1 MLVMEDTTMH
11 EGFTWLDTTV
21 LVLYLLGVLLAG
33 LYFSKKEMKGKEFF
47 KGDGTIPW
55 WVTCVSIFATLL
67 ARFPSFHCR
76 AILITV
82 RGFSGGLSSAC

>member
-1 MLVMEDTTMH
+1 MH

-47 KGDGTIPW
+47 KGDGTIP
-55 WVTCVSIFATLL
+55 
-67 ARFPSFHCR
+67 
-76 AILITV
+76 
-82 RGFSGGLSSAC
+82 GGLPVFRFSPRS

>member
-33 LYFSKKEMKGKEFF
+33 LYFSKKEMKGKEL
-47 KGDGTIPW
+47 
-55 WVTCVSIFATLL
+55 S
-67 ARFPSFHCR
+67 
-76 AILITV
+76 LIHI
-82 RGFSGGLSSAC
+82 